1 MASPIDPLVFVIKT
15 NFSDVLGAAAAASLL
30 LRDVA
35 VLGVPVVVDLQRVRG
50 NAGSHPE
57 EEKLF
62 LTIVAQMHML

>member
-1 MASPIDPLVFVIKT
+1 MLGAVAA
-15 NFSDVLGAAAAASLL
+15 VLGAAAAAALGAAAAAASLL
-30 LRDVA
+30 RRDVA
-35 VLGVPVVVDLQRVRG
+35 VLGVPVVVDLQGVRG